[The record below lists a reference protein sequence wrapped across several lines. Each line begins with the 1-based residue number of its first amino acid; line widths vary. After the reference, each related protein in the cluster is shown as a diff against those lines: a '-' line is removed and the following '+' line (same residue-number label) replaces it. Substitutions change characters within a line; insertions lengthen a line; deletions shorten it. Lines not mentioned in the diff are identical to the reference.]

1 MTQEEINKLLTD
13 VNAAAKAAVMEQ
25 LKAMNVESIKKEDIK
40 KMIDEATKEVGEV
53 SALKNQITNLANAIE
68 ALKESGSHAVDT
80 AAKFLKE
87 KSSELKEIAM
97 GMKGKAEIIVKT
109 LVSRASISGNQQAYE
124 LPDIGQ
130 LATRKLVLYD
140 LFPKITLGSNNNGVV
155 RYYDWDKNTIA
166 RAAAAIAEGVSF
178 PESTAAWVTNTAS
191 LKKIG
196 DSLPVTQEMF
206 DDEEMFAAELGM
218 FLETNVKLALDQQ
231 LATGD
236 GTSNTLTGI
245 VSSSTAYTPVAAGI
259 QAASIYDLIVK
270 MSERITATGGSKF
283 QPDFCLMN
291 IADINKMK
299 LTKDHND
306 NYVLPPFVSTDGTRV
321 SNIYVIE
328 CNFITAN
335 TCVVGDRRLAR
346 IYEKPGVVLSQGY
359 INDQFTKEEMTLKA
373 SKRTLFLIRACDK
386 PGFAYCSDITA
397 ALTTL
402 SS

>member
-1 MTQEEINKLLTD
+1 MTPEEIQKLLTD
-13 VNAAAKAAVMEQ
+13 VNAAAKAAVTEQ
-25 LKAMNVESIKKEDIK
+25 LKAMNADTLKKEDVQ
-40 KMIDEATKEVGEV
+40 KMIEEATKGNEDV
-53 SALKNQITNLANAIE
+53 STLKTQIQNLANAIE
-68 ALKESGSHAVDT
+68 ALKENGNNAVES

-87 KSSELKEIAM
+87 KKDELKEIAM
-97 GMKGKAEIIVKT
+97 GMKGKAELVVKT
-109 LVSRASISGNQQAYE
+109 LVQRSSISGNQQTYE

-140 LFPKITLGSNNNGVV
+140 LFPKITLGTNNNGTV
-155 RYYDWDKNTIA
+155 RYYDWDADTIS
-166 RAAAAIAEGVSF
+166 RAAAAVAEGAAF
-178 PESTAAWVTNTAS
+178 PESTAAWVTNTVS

-236 GTSNTLTGI
+236 GTSNKLTGI

-259 QAASIYDLIVK
+259 QAPTIYDLLVK
-270 MSERITATGGSKF
+270 MSETITKTGGSKF
-283 QPDFCLMN
+283 QPDIALLN
-291 IADINKMK
+291 ITDINKMK
-299 LTKDHND
+299 LSKDHND
-306 NYVLPPFVSTDGTRV
+306 NYILPPFVAPDGTRV
-321 SNIYVIE
+321 GQIYVIE
-328 CNFITAN
+328 CNSITAN
-335 TCVVGDRRLAR
+335 TCVVGDRRYAR

-359 INDQFTKEEMTLKA
+359 INDQFTKDEMTLKA

-386 PGFAYCSDITA
+386 PGFLYCSDIDA

-402 SS
+402 AS